1 MTESSLAEETTNNW
15 GQFLAFAKKK
25 LSPVAYVNWIEP
37 ISIIQY
43 TETQITLE
51 VPNIFVKEYLLAN
64 HSKDLTAFIPVNN
77 EGKPAIEFIIKEKE
91 ITKKQLQTSSNK
103 KSTAAST
110 KLKPKL
116 HDNYRF
122 QTFIEGAENQFVKSA
137 ALGVSS
143 RPGKSYNPLIIHGGV
158 GLGKTHILHSIGH
171 AIIEKRKD
179 ARIHCLTTEEFINDL
194 IEHLKSKSLNKMK
207 NYYRSEID
215 VLLVDDLQFLQGREN
230 FEEEFCNTL
239 EALIHQNK
247 QIVITSDKPPSL
259 LKLSERIT
267 ARMEWGL
274 VAHIGAPELE
284 TRVAILQ
291 NKAQQRGLI
300 LSNEMAFK
308 IAERVYQN
316 VRQLEGAIN
325 RLCVHS
331 KILGMEITEDLV
343 EKTLSDMLQYVP
355 RESITIDDILKY
367 VSKTFQ
373 VGIADLRKTGRKK
386 EVVIPRQIAMYLAC
400 KLEIGT
406 LQSIS
411 DLLGKTHS
419 TILHAKKNI
428 EKKLETDEL
437 LRRQVQLI
445 EKHIVQRDKSL

>member
-1 MTESSLAEETTNNW
+1 MTESSLAYTTPDSW
-15 GQFLAFAKKK
+15 TQFLLFAKNK
-25 LSPVAYVNWIEP
+25 LTAVAFRNWIEP
-37 ISIIQY
+37 IGVLEITS
-43 TETQITLE
+43 TEITLE
-51 VPNIFVKEYLLAN
+51 VPNVFVKEYLLAN
-64 HSKDLTAFIPVNN
+64 HSKDLAAFLPINN
-77 EGKPAIEFIIKEKE
+77 EGKPAIKFVIAEKK
-91 ITKKQLQTSSNK
+91 IVKKPSLISEN
-103 KSTAAST
+103 
-110 KLKPKL
+110 KPKVDTQKQKSKL
-116 HDNYRF
+116 NDNYRF

-137 ALGVSS
+137 ALSVSS
-143 RPGKSYNPLIIHGGV
+143 RPGKTYNPLIIHGGV

-171 AIIEKRKD
+171 SILEKRKD
-179 ARIHCLTTEEFINDL
+179 ARIHCITTEEFINDL
-194 IEHLKSKSLNKMK
+194 VEHLKNKSLGKMK
-207 NYYRSEID
+207 RYYRSEVD

-274 VAHIGAPELE
+274 VAHVGAPELE

-291 NKAQQRGLI
+291 HKAQQRGLT
-300 LSNEMAFK
+300 LSNEIAFI
-308 IAERVYQN
+308 IAERIFQN

-325 RLCVHS
+325 RLCVHT
-331 KILGMEITEDLV
+331 KLLGLDLTEELV
-343 EKTLSDMLQYVP
+343 EQTLSDMLQYVP
-355 RESITIDDILKY
+355 REAITIDDILKY

-373 VGIADLRKTGRKK
+373 VSISDLRKKGRKK
-386 EVVIPRQIAMYLAC
+386 EVVIPRQVAMYLAC

-411 DLLGKTHS
+411 DLLDKTHS

-428 EKKLETDEL
+428 EKKLESDEL
-437 LRRQVQLI
+437 LRRQVLLV
-445 EKHIVQRDKSL
+445 EKHINQRSKNH